1 MGKVELLN
9 DQRAMLEWANSLIEM
24 NDLLWFQSF
33 SEGKWGTADVISHFI
48 TWDRFFLEHRI
59 PYIRKGLPFP
69 KLDINAE
76 KMNKDA
82 SIYAR
87 SGIRKEN
94 LINEY
99 LHTKGLVVD
108 HLEELPD
115 EVYNSVI
122 KLGQGEKTV
131 IAYFESHIQH
141 DIKHK

>member
-1 MGKVELLN
+1 
-9 DQRAMLEWANSLIEM
+9 MLEWVSSLKKM

-48 TWDRFFLEHRI
+48 TWDRFFLEYRI

-87 SGIRKEN
+87 SGINKEK

-99 LHTKGLVVD
+99 KQTKELVVD

-115 EVYNSVI
+115 EVYYRVI
-122 KLGQGEKTV
+122 KLGQDEKTV
-131 IAYFESHIQH
+131 IDYFESHILH
-141 DIKHK
+141 DMKHKQQIIDFVGEA